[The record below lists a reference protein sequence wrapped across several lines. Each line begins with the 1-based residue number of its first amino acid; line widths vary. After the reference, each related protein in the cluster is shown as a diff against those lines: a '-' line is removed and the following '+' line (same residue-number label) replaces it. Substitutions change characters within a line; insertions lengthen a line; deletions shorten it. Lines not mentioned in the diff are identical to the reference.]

1 LLDIVS
7 PFETAFLQE
16 QQEHRIQTGGAEGMK
31 SACPYC
37 RKELDLMEIFHES
50 DTSAILQ
57 MLPSFGNKYAAL
69 VMGYCYLFGV
79 TPFRLKAKK
88 LRLLLEEMKRLF
100 DAESFTFE
108 KRKYAISHAGIAE
121 ALDVMIKRNFTRTLP
136 NHNYLKQI
144 MIGVSEQEGKAAGR
158 LAEKKLL
165 QREGALRSGV
175 RPDEER
181 EIPAEA
187 KAEIE
192 KIFGPDKVLNR
203 KETS

>member
-1 LLDIVS
+1 
-7 PFETAFLQE
+7 
-16 QQEHRIQTGGAEGMK
+16 MK

-57 MLPSFGNKYAAL
+57 MLPSFGTKYAPL

-88 LRLLLEEMKRLF
+88 LRILLDELKRLF
-100 DAESFTFE
+100 DGESFTFE
-108 KRKYAISHAGIAE
+108 KRKYGISHAGIAE

-144 MIGVSEQEGKAAGR
+144 MIGISEREGKDAGR
-158 LAEKKLL
+158 TAEKGLRK
-165 QREGALRSGV
+165 REETLRSGI

-181 EIPAEA
+181 EIPPEA
-187 KAEIE
+187 KAEIS

-203 KETS
+203 QAKEE